1 MDVTIFYVYQ
11 QGGPTIS
18 PLQMRALADAG
29 IDVWWD
35 LYPDGGDEGQ

>member
-1 MDVTIFYVYQ
+1 MDVTVYYAYS

-18 PLQMRALADAG
+18 PPQMGALAAAG

-35 LYPDGGDEGQ
+35 LYREEQENE